1 MSAAP
6 GGAANRGGAP
16 RRTGGAL
23 RGAAALLVLSGAIA
37 AATAP
42 LTNEDVVRMVMTGTA
57 EKKILERIAA
67 EPAEFDLRPEILIEL
82 RQAGVGERILEAM
95 RRRQAAMP
103 RVQASPPVR
112 ADAPPVPT
120 GTLEIRFEPVEGRAP
135 LSERTAVA
143 LKSLPPRLAARGGQ
157 EVATMT
163 DMALV
168 VLCLTPGHIPDH
180 WDLKSPLTA
189 GTLPHEMLLF
199 RAATAVEKRHGFE
212 ILYLA
217 REERYELPLPEGDHR
232 IRVGAAGKQ
241 AGSGTWRLLESDEA
255 RLAIRAGAVT
265 RVTLRA
271 ANRLEGSYMT
281 GFNLKTDWKVV
292 AVEPAV
298 QPAAE
303 PAGGRAAGAGAEA
316 A

>member
-1 MSAAP
+1 MIAGA
-6 GGAANRGGAP
+6 GGAAVRRGVPHRIGAAFFI
-16 RRTGGAL
+16 G
-23 RGAAALLVLSGAIA
+23 AALLVVAGAIGA
-37 AATAP
+37 AGAP
-42 LTNEDVVRMVMTGTA
+42 LGNEDIVRMVMAGTA
-57 EKKILERIAA
+57 EKAILERLAA
-67 EPAEFDLRPEILIEL
+67 NPADFDLRPEILIEL
-82 RQAGVGERILEAM
+82 RRAGVGDRILEAM

-103 RVQASPPVR
+103 RVEPALPEP
-112 ADAPPVPT
+112 ADTPPVPT
-120 GTLEIRFEPVEGRAP
+120 GTLEIRFEAGEERAP
-135 LSERTAVA
+135 LAERTAVA

-180 WDLKSPLTA
+180 WDLRSPLTA

-199 RAATAVEKRHGFE
+199 RAAAAVDKRHGFE

-217 REERYELPLPEGDHR
+217 REDRYELPLPEGDHR

-241 AGSGTWRLLESDEA
+241 AGSGTWRLLESDET

-271 ANRLEGSYMT
+271 ANRLEGSFMT
-281 GFNLKTDWKVV
+281 GFDLKTDWKVV
-292 AVEPAV
+292 TA
-298 QPAAE
+298 QPPAE
-303 PAGGRAAGAGAEA
+303 PAGGRRDGAGTEA